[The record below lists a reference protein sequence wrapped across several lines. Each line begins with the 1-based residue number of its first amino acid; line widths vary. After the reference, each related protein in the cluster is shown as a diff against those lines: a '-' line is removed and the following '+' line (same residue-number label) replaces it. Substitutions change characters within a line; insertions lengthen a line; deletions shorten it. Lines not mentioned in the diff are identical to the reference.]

1 MTERILTAAEVLTG
15 TAGEVIP
22 DGAVLLRDGLIEDV
36 GPAPDVI
43 GRAPAGTPRA
53 SFPGARILPG
63 LIDVHVHLVF
73 DGGDDP
79 VAALAALDDGAL
91 ALDMAGRARRLL
103 DAGVTTVRDLGDR
116 GGLAARLRDAIAAGT
131 VPGPRILT
139 AGAPIT
145 VTGGHCSFLG
155 GQADGAEQVRALV
168 RRQAADGVDLIK
180 VMVTGGHLTPDGPS
194 SWDLQYTVEEVGA
207 AVEEAHRFGLRV
219 AAHVHSREGVEV
231 AVAAGAHTL
240 EHCTLLTEAG
250 PAAGPDADEKL
261 IRTIAEKGIFVCPT
275 FHGGMGALEARFGA
289 DVLRPWLEIRRH
301 QHEQGVR
308 LIAGTDAGVTGVG
321 VEEYAEGLRWLGR
334 AGLPAD
340 AVIAMATSVAAD
352 ALDLGGR
359 TGRLRPGLDADLVVV
374 DGDPRADLSVL
385 RHPRLVVTRG
395 RFHLPRAE
403 GSLPWD

>member
-15 TAGEVIP
+15 TPGEVIP
-22 DGAVLLRDGLIEDV
+22 DGAVLIRDGLIEDV
-36 GPAPDVI
+36 GPAADVTA
-43 GRAPAGTPRA
+43 RAAAGTPRA

-79 VAALAALDDGAL
+79 VGALAATDDATLTLDVAE
-91 ALDMAGRARRLL
+91 RARRLL
-103 DAGVTTVRDLGDR
+103 DVGVTTVRDLGDR
-116 GGLAARLRDAIAAGT
+116 GGIAARLRDAVNAGT
-131 VPGPRILT
+131 IPGPRVLT
-139 AGAPIT
+139 SGTPIT

-168 RRQAADGVDLIK
+168 RRLAEDGVDVIK
-180 VMVTGGHLTPDGPS
+180 MMVTGGHLTEGGPS
-194 SWDLQYTVEEVGA
+194 SWELQYTAEEVGA
-207 AVEEAHRFGLRV
+207 AVEEASRFGLRV
-219 AAHVHSREGVEV
+219 AAHVHSREGVEI
-231 AVAAGAHTL
+231 ALAAGAHTL

-261 IRTIAEKGIFVCPT
+261 IRTIAEKGVFVCPT

-289 DVLRPWLEIRRH
+289 DVLRPWLDIRRH

-308 LIAGTDAGVTGVG
+308 LVAGTDAGITGVQ

-359 TGRLRPGLDADLVVV
+359 TGRLRPGLDADLIVV
-374 DGDPRADLSVL
+374 DGDPLADLSVL
-385 RHPRLVVTRG
+385 RHPRLVVARG

-403 GSLPWD
+403 ESLPWE